1 MKKLKKGI
9 KKAVA
14 LVLAIT
20 MSLTVISSSV
30 LAAGFSSRPTAGTIG
45 NLSATNSFG
54 ADDTCAALNAMIRI
68 FPATKKSVEDKTLG
82 EDSFNRY
89 KYQALSLYF
98 FVDEVDRLNAQEYAG
113 VTYDTTPTKGSK
125 GLRINQGSKFT
136 YVLSVNGKYA
146 TGPYDT
152 SDEDVNR
159 NDPCSDSG
167 GFSITDIEPNLISYE
182 NAGRVDTL
190 QDNLFLDFIRDS
202 IGVTTKGRLVDIFS
216 DPVALYFQETF
227 DNMLQIVHNTDGNTV
242 FNEQLRTNMINDY
255 VNVLTTV
262 FDSSVICGKTVASIG
277 EDLSNGSMVW
287 VVEPVIELIYR
298 GDISCDGVLK
308 YDSTTQGY
316 IKGESTVFDG
326 DTQQYYYITPF
337 QVMWAL
343 AQSQPY
349 QNLRAILNAYHLMG
363 VGSGAYFGEGKD
375 LTTANTSTDGR
386 MLNRTFI
393 SASDENA
400 VKISYRGANNGSLAA
415 DAGASI
421 SGQATTYS
429 IALGDVL
436 TSKLSPE
443 DEDKWKYYLNVG
455 QIGFAMFKAGNYD
468 MLGVFATFIPYME
481 ETLGKLP
488 EGQELTAKWL
498 CENDEVAERNGGW
511 CYLSLGDFEVE
522 TPVSVREY
530 RVVAGLSDLDNGA
543 IKTTSDNDYNLYY
556 DGAKAIIDPIFK
568 KAAADGIDYYKPTKD
583 TITKAATTT
592 VGGKN
597 TGLYINESIVN
608 SLDLDTWEVTAANGN
623 LAEFTGTDNKQNGTE
638 SSIKL
643 DDTVTYIFN
652 RVETDGILTKD
663 IIAAAEEA
671 LKEIQEM
678 KNSTWFEDETGI
690 VPSQEGNLTTFISEH
705 KNDRVK
711 LTADGQNMQDI
722 AICSTGMSLN
732 GETNNKTTMF
742 NNGAEVLPYVKAS
755 YYENGAL
762 FSKGNGTRGGQG
774 QSTNPY
780 QPYRLTIPGV
790 HPIGIGVAD
799 EKYKGITEFI
809 LRGYD
814 VIAHYYDTNGVE
826 ITDKK
831 THWTIEDVGETVKK
845 TSEDDGYGEVNLYN
859 MACGSIEDLINA
871 GADESVGAIQIDV
884 RAIYTYDYKNEPKE
898 PESEGYIINLELP
911 EYMLHDEYENVDIEH
926 NYVKGDVTVETNTDN
941 KGSTFDVYTWTGT
954 SRGHD
959 IKYFYTE
966 SLYRPT
972 TAVKAF
978 NKSEEELMLGT
989 YDTTMTDAALG
1000 YVNNIIKDY
1009 FKYSFVNYNS
1019 LKNCFKTILD
1029 NSYNEITGRY
1039 ELKTRAGNTFTITQR
1054 QGEKYLNFFD
1064 DYIDKE
1070 VEWQWL
1076 VEAGDKSD
1084 ADSDSSSYWEKDAV
1098 YFKINDFEGYT
1109 CKKYN
1114 TAKANTAYSY
1124 YEYYNVPSSY
1134 KALEPCN
1141 TSDTSYFSINGNS
1154 RVALWG
1160 SPINYKVEYVI
1171 DDVSY
1176 TAEYVDDTV
1185 ADDKKVK
1192 ITDLESYLWQEFEKA
1207 LYKKDSTL
1215 KGKVESLDYDKLA
1228 QDLIDYIYK
1237 NSWASTFY
1245 YRFSSELDAYNI
1257 TTPKIK
1263 FEVKSV
1269 NVSLPRIETKPV
1281 AMSNA
1286 STYSWYEKATGSSYE
1301 RQREKQKEAKQKALD
1316 AAIDKIAE
1324 LKESGHIAASIDTT
1338 GVTLDNMPKMSA
1350 NNYSIEIKE
1359 ISPSTTATSYTVY
1372 CVYTIYV
1379 KEGYYSASGHLV
1391 YEDKDVYDEKYVDTY
1406 KYVEE
1411 YAEKVIRNGVLKD
1424 GKASSVRSSD
1434 DLFEFGIKLVEKT
1447 PDSTITR
1454 TEVTGKTYMSRM
1466 SGAKVEFTETKP
1478 TYSFGSTQQKLT
1490 MTNLSDF
1497 RGKYDEKKDPTS
1509 GTIPPTFDALTGAL
1523 PTNATT
1529 TSASDNTGTKTAT
1542 SIIVRLDRK
1551 DIYECDTDFNT
1562 PYTFYTST
1570 MNLGN
1575 TDTTSAVTSKYN
1587 VQATKSKSVGKQIS
1601 SSDRFRNKMFYLCYL
1616 IEMDSTNKDKIEVPV
1631 AVDWVVMANNND
1643 NAYDSAKGGVV
1654 LSVNAD
1660 STKVLYSIDSSSSP
1674 DKSAEAYLHNY
1685 ANSTD
1690 AAEKLA
1696 NYTTPATLPIGIK
1709 LGSYW
1714 SSQSKSYKVTTPII
1728 RKNTE
1733 NITNSGD
1740 TGVGTEATEEK
1751 DAVKQVYSGGAL
1763 PVVPEIAMGIGTYSE
1778 NERNINYSVMQW
1790 GTQQRTLEGMVY
1802 HTIKFNLKSNVKII
1816 TNAVAHDNR
1825 AIALRERLAG
1835 SGSTVPVL
1843 YSGSEITA
1851 VVTPK
1856 NSKITAETYMLD
1868 YIDDWTTKGY
1878 AGKPSWATYNA
1889 ANVHGD
1895 WLKQFVDK
1903 VLVTVEQE
1911 VNTGV
1916 GYETQISNQYVD
1928 KFNVTMELGLQIGNT
1943 YLPTSC
1949 KQNLELTDKSETT
1962 DYANIIIGMAKNA
1975 AGDYVPTI
1983 LNLNKEVKYQ
1993 GITYPN
1999 LTVGGYKDAIDA
2011 MQLEEMVATAFE
2023 VGTGTK
2029 LGYIVKNG
2037 TGDEIEAIEVD
2048 PYVARSAQEYAKAN
2062 SAIGATVGEGW
2073 YIEIVRTLRIKKI
2086 TTSWDLTQ
2094 SMIVTDKIPIS
2105 AGPKS
2110 PKNKDDLFKYG
2121 YKCAVYA
2128 KIKAANLP
2136 TKTIRGIN
2144 SALDFILS
2152 DATVNDMKFGA

>member
-68 FPATKKSVEDKTLG
+68 FPATKESVETSTG

-98 FVDEVDRLNAQEYAG
+98 FVDEVDRLNAQEYEG
-113 VTYDTTPTKGSK
+113 VTYDTTSTKGTK

-146 TGPYDT
+146 TGPNDT

-159 NDPCSDSG
+159 NTGSDAG

-182 NAGRVDTL
+182 NAGRVDEL
-190 QDNLFLDFIRDS
+190 KDNLFLDFIRDS
-202 IGVTTKGRLVDIFS
+202 IGVTTKGRLVDIFA

-308 YDSTTQGY
+308 YDSTTGGY
-316 IKGESTVFDG
+316 IKGGSTVFDG

-349 QNLRAILNAYHLMG
+349 QNLRTILNAYHLMG
-363 VGSGAYFGEGKD
+363 VGSGTYFGEGKD

-421 SGQATTYS
+421 AGQATTYS

-436 TSKLSPE
+436 SSNLSPE
-443 DEDKWKYYLNVG
+443 DEDKWAYYLNVG
-455 QIGFAMFKAGNYD
+455 QIGFAMFKAGKYD

-488 EGQELTAKWL
+488 DGKELTAKWL
-498 CENDEVAERNGGW
+498 CENDKVAERNGGW
-511 CYLSLGDFEVE
+511 CYLSLGDFEAE

-530 RVVAGLSDLDNGA
+530 RVVAGLSDLDTGA

-556 DGAKAIIDPIFK
+556 DGAKTIIDPIFR

-638 SSIKL
+638 PSIKL
-643 DDTVTYIFN
+643 DDTVTYVFN

-678 KNSTWFEDETGI
+678 KNSTWGDAENENI
-690 VPSQEGNLTTFISEH
+690 NPSQEGNLTTFISEH

-711 LTADGQNMQDI
+711 VTADGQNMQDI
-722 AICSTGMSLN
+722 AICSTGMSLD

-790 HPIGIGVAD
+790 QPGVGEAD
-799 EKYKGITEFI
+799 EDFKGIAEFI

-814 VIAHYYDTNGVE
+814 VIAHYYDTNGIE
-826 ITDKK
+826 ITSRKK
-831 THWTIEDVGETVKK
+831 HWTIEDIGNTVVK
-845 TSEDDGYGEVNLYN
+845 TTEDDGYGEINLYS
-859 MACGSIEDLINA
+859 MGTSGKSIETLINE

-884 RAIYTYDYKNEPKE
+884 RAIYTYDYENVPKE
-898 PESEGYIINLELP
+898 PETEGYIINLELP

-926 NYVKGDVTVETNTDN
+926 NYVNGDVTVGTNTSN
-941 KGSTFDVYTWTGT
+941 KGKTFDGTTWTGT

-959 IKYFYTE
+959 ITYFYTE

-978 NKSEEELMLGT
+978 NTSEESQGGCTYTANFTLDANILNKAIYYLLLEDVDFSDFITALQKAFEDDAKLGSKQRKYKMLHKNDNFDEMIDDTIIWPLRTKSLTAYYRKNTSKSNNPTGPSTITYSLNDLYAADTYWTLSETEFKGWIAYYAVSMLATDETTYNNNGAIKLWYEGFDDTESSAYWSFDYTQEDGTVKPITNVKDLKSKLLELIRELNNNEFKLNYSDSFIEDILSTANSNTSNEYHGPPRRDIFIEKT
-989 YDTTMTDAALG
+989 APSYIDTLLSSFKLPTITNLKITFTRDVNK
-1000 YVNNIIKDY
+1000 YVSTSTGADGKSSKTWDRDEAEEEYEEDLQDKLEDMIK
-1009 FKYSFVNYNS
+1009 
-1019 LKNCFKTILD
+1019 
-1029 NSYNEITGRY
+1029 
-1039 ELKTRAGNTFTITQR
+1039 ELKDAKKIPDSIDATVENPTF
-1054 QGEKYLNFFD
+1054 
-1064 DYIDKE
+1064 
-1070 VEWQWL
+1070 
-1076 VEAGDKSD
+1076 
-1084 ADSDSSSYWEKDAV
+1084 EKD
-1098 YFKINDFEGYT
+1098 GWT
-1109 CKKYN
+1109 
-1114 TAKANTAYSY
+1114 
-1124 YEYYNVPSSY
+1124 
-1134 KALEPCN
+1134 
-1141 TSDTSYFSINGNS
+1141 
-1154 RVALWG
+1154 
-1160 SPINYKVEYVI
+1160 YKVEGGVDWDFLTSNEN
-1171 DDVSY
+1171 DDRTY
-1176 TAEYVDDTV
+1176 Y
-1185 ADDKKVK
+1185 
-1192 ITDLESYLWQEFEKA
+1192 Y
-1207 LYKKDSTL
+1207 
-1215 KGKVESLDYDKLA
+1215 YD
-1228 QDLIDYIYK
+1228 
-1237 NSWASTFY
+1237 
-1245 YRFSSELDAYNI
+1245 
-1257 TTPKIK
+1257 
-1263 FEVKSV
+1263 
-1269 NVSLPRIETKPV
+1269 
-1281 AMSNA
+1281 
-1286 STYSWYEKATGSSYE
+1286 
-1301 RQREKQKEAKQKALD
+1301 
-1316 AAIDKIAE
+1316 
-1324 LKESGHIAASIDTT
+1324 
-1338 GVTLDNMPKMSA
+1338 
-1350 NNYSIEIKE
+1350 
-1359 ISPSTTATSYTVY
+1359 YTVY
-1372 CVYTIYV
+1372 LYFD
-1379 KEGYYSASGHLV
+1379 KDYYSDGAHIIV
-1391 YEDKDVYDEKYVDTY
+1391 EDKDVYDEKYVDTY

-1447 PDSTITR
+1447 PDSTITK
-1454 TEVTGKTYMSRM
+1454 TEVTGKTYMSGM
-1466 SGAKVEFTETKP
+1466 SGAKVEFTKAKP
-1478 TYSFGSTQQKLT
+1478 TYSFGSTQQKLA

-1523 PTNATT
+1523 PTKATT
-1529 TSASDNTGTKTAT
+1529 TSAADTTGTKTAT

-1551 DIYECDTDFNT
+1551 DIYDTDFNT

-1631 AVDWVVMANNND
+1631 AVDWVVMANNTS
-1643 NAYDSAKGGVV
+1643 NAYSSTAGGVV
-1654 LSVNAD
+1654 LSTNAD
-1660 STKVLYSIDSSSSP
+1660 GTKVLYSIDSSSSP

-1696 NYTTPATLPIGIK
+1696 FYTTPATLPIGIK

-1740 TGVGTEATEEK
+1740 TGVGTEATEA
-1751 DAVKQVYSGGAL
+1751 DAVKQIYSGGAL
-1763 PVVPEIAMGIGTYSE
+1763 PVVPEIAMGIGTYSSA
-1778 NERNINYSVMQW
+1778 NERNINYTVMQW

-1825 AIALRERLAG
+1825 AIALRGRLAG

-1889 ANVHGD
+1889 VNVHED

-2037 TGDEIEAIEVD
+2037 TGEEIEAIEVD

-2110 PKNKDDLFKYG
+2110 PKNKDDLFTNG

>member
-30 LAAGFSSRPTAGTIG
+30 LAESFSSRPTAGTIG

-54 ADDTCAALNAMIRI
+54 ADDECAALNAMIRI
-68 FPATKKSVEDKTLG
+68 FPATKKSVETYEG
-82 EDSFNRY
+82 EDSFDRY

-98 FVDEVDRLNAQEYAG
+98 FVDEVDRLNAQEYEYKG
-113 VTYDTTPTKGSK
+113 VTYKYDTTSTKGTK

-146 TGPYDT
+146 TGPNDI

-159 NDPCSDSG
+159 NTGSDAG

-182 NAGRVDTL
+182 NAGRVEKL

-262 FDSSVICGKTVASIG
+262 FDSPVICGKTVASIG
-277 EDLSNGSMVW
+277 EELSNGNMVW

-308 YDSTTQGY
+308 YDSTTGGY

-326 DTQQYYYITPF
+326 NTQQYYYITPF

-349 QNLRAILNAYHLMG
+349 ENLRAILNAYHLMG

-393 SASDENA
+393 SSSDENL
-400 VKISYRGANNGSLAA
+400 VKISYRGANGGSLAA

-436 TSKLSPE
+436 SSGLSSE
-443 DEDKWKYYLNVG
+443 EEDKWKYYLNVG
-455 QIGFAMFKAGNYD
+455 QIGFAMFKAGEYD

-481 ETLGKLP
+481 KTLGELP

-530 RVVAGLSDLDNGA
+530 RVVAGLSDLGTGA

-556 DGAKAIIDPIFK
+556 DGAKTIIDPIFR

-638 SSIKL
+638 PSIKL
-643 DDTVTYIFN
+643 DDTVTYVFN

-671 LKEIQEM
+671 LKEIKEM
-678 KNSTWFEDETGI
+678 KDSLWGDDEGI
-690 VPSQEGNLTTFISEH
+690 IYSQEGNLTTFISEH

-711 LTADGQNMQDI
+711 ETADGRNMQDI

-790 HPIGIGVAD
+790 QPIGVGVAD

-831 THWTIEDVGETVKK
+831 THWKIEDIGNTVVK
-845 TSEDDGYGEVNLYN
+845 TADDDGYGEINLYS
-859 MACGSIEDLINA
+859 MGTSGKSIETLINA

-926 NYVKGDVTVETNTDN
+926 NYVKGDVTVGTNTDN
-941 KGSTFDVYTWTGT
+941 KGKTFDASTWTGT
-954 SRGHD
+954 SRGHG
-959 IKYFYTE
+959 ITYFYTE

-978 NKSEEELMLGT
+978 NTSEE
-989 YDTTMTDAALG
+989 A
-1000 YVNNIIKDY
+1000 
-1009 FKYSFVNYNS
+1009 
-1019 LKNCFKTILD
+1019 
-1029 NSYNEITGRY
+1029 
-1039 ELKTRAGNTFTITQR
+1039 
-1054 QGEKYLNFFD
+1054 
-1064 DYIDKE
+1064 
-1070 VEWQWL
+1070 
-1076 VEAGDKSD
+1076 
-1084 ADSDSSSYWEKDAV
+1084 SS
-1098 YFKINDFEGYT
+1098 
-1109 CKKYN
+1109 
-1114 TAKANTAYSY
+1114 
-1124 YEYYNVPSSY
+1124 
-1134 KALEPCN
+1134 
-1141 TSDTSYFSINGNS
+1141 
-1154 RVALWG
+1154 
-1160 SPINYKVEYVI
+1160 
-1171 DDVSY
+1171 
-1176 TAEYVDDTV
+1176 
-1185 ADDKKVK
+1185 
-1192 ITDLESYLWQEFEKA
+1192 
-1207 LYKKDSTL
+1207 
-1215 KGKVESLDYDKLA
+1215 
-1228 QDLIDYIYK
+1228 
-1237 NSWASTFY
+1237 
-1245 YRFSSELDAYNI
+1245 
-1257 TTPKIK
+1257 
-1263 FEVKSV
+1263 
-1269 NVSLPRIETKPV
+1269 
-1281 AMSNA
+1281 
-1286 STYSWYEKATGSSYE
+1286 GSSYSGTMTSDALACANKLVFSYLLSCVNE
-1301 RQREKQKEAKQKALD
+1301 DVLIDLLVETYEKNQNKYGYSLTDHPTYYKKITKRELYSAFEKYVSDVCDKDATDVIYKTDYPINGTGDYDYSSKFDINDLYITLGYWSYSGEAHTTGYESYYNGLMFINTNDDKQKENNNGEVIRYWD
-1316 AAIDKIAE
+1316 TSDKTYTVKYTVNGVENTITNE
-1324 LKESGHIAASIDTT
+1324 KVDTT
-1338 GVTLDNMPKMSA
+1338 TETVTKISLEKVLDQICKDNSKYFDTSKISVNAEVIVQQIIRVLRTQYSYGGHPNEPSA
-1350 NNYSIEIKE
+1350 EEKRELAWESILSSLYNDLSTQTSINLTE
-1359 ISPSTTATSYTVY
+1359 ISLAMPRKDSKYVVTSDLGDKRYTDY
-1372 CVYTIYV
+1372 NSDRIDEDAKEKV
-1379 KEGYYSASGHLV
+1379 KEVIEDLIEKDFVSEDITEDDYSYKTEYTWNKLGTLTSKIQIYIFINNPFYSLTQHVVLKDEEV
-1391 YEDKDVYDEKYVDTY
+1391 FKDNSKYWDIYE
-1406 KYVEE
+1406 YVEE

-1424 GKASSVRSSD
+1424 GKASPVRSSD
-1434 DLFEFGIKLVEKT
+1434 DLFEFGIKLVEKA
-1447 PDSTITR
+1447 PDSTITK
-1454 TEVTGKTYMSRM
+1454 TEVTGKTYMSGM
-1466 SGAKVEFTETKP
+1466 SGAKVEFTKAKP
-1478 TYSFGSTQQKLT
+1478 TYSFGSTQQKLA

-1523 PTNATT
+1523 PTKATT
-1529 TSASDNTGTKTAT
+1529 TSESDTTGEKTAT

-1551 DIYECDTDFNT
+1551 DIYTDFTT

-1631 AVDWVVMANNND
+1631 AVDWVVMANNIG
-1643 NAYDSAKGGVV
+1643 NAYDSVRGGAV
-1654 LSVNAD
+1654 LSTNVD
-1660 STKVLYSIDSSSSP
+1660 DTKVLYSIDSSSSP

-1696 NYTTPATLPIGIK
+1696 YYTTPATLPIGIK

-1714 SSQSKSYKVTTPII
+1714 SSQSKSYKVKTPII

-1733 NITNSGD
+1733 NITNSGS
-1740 TGVGTEATEEK
+1740 TGVGTEATEA
-1751 DAVKQVYSGGAL
+1751 DVVKQVYSGGAL

-1825 AIALRERLAG
+1825 AIALRGRLAG

-2037 TGDEIEAIEVD
+2037 TGEEIEAIEVD

-2110 PKNKDDLFKYG
+2110 PKNKDDLFTNG